1 MTGQVVRVLGMA
13 AAASMAACNLAY
25 IRTSEGSERL
35 FPRNIVEQVSFEHR
49 CSPDRIVLIRE
60 HAGSGLPYIY
70 DLDVCGRVR
79 RYQCRGASCADV
91 THAFPPDV
99 LPPPAQPPGGTAP
112 APPPERPRGPQRCET
127 SADCDVGVCI
137 EHYCRK

>member
-1 MTGQVVRVLGMA
+1 MTRHLVRVLGLT
-13 AAASMAACNLAY
+13 AAASMAACNIAY

-35 FPRNIVEQVSFEHR
+35 FPRNVVEQVSFEHG

-79 RYQCRGASCADV
+79 RYQCRGPGACADV

-112 APPPERPRGPQRCET
+112 APPPERGPQRCET